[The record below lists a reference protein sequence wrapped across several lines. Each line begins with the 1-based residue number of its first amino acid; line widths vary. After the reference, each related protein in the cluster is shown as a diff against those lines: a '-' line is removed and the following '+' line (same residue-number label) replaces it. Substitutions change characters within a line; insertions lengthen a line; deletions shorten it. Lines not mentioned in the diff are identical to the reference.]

1 MSVAKLPAP
10 TDHESVGA
18 LFQRLGA
25 DVERI
30 VRLEVALVQLRLTAA
45 VDVLRAAGSG
55 IIAASVL
62 GLTGFGV
69 IMAGVVIVLATV
81 IPAWLAAFTVGGTLV
96 VVAAVVAAVEIRVLS
111 HGVGEA
117 LSPADGH
124 ASPREGRRGG

>member
-1 MSVAKLPAP
+1 MAVAKLPTP

-30 VRLEVALVQLRLTAA
+30 VRVEVALVQLRLTAA

-69 IMAGVVIVLATV
+69 IMAGVVIVLATL
-81 IPAWLAAFTVGGTLV
+81 IPAWLAAFAVGGTLV
-96 VVAAVVAAVEIRVLS
+96 VVAAVIAAVEIRILT

-117 LSPADGH
+117 LSPVDGH
-124 ASPREGRRGG
+124 ASPGEVQRGG